1 MTNSRYAHTIS
12 LLWYGDL
19 SIPSDEI
26 LMDCSDAVKGFL
38 TMKGVFTAQ
47 KKDGTVYYR
56 ASITYRKKHISLG
69 SFDTMAAANAAY
81 TEADRLL
88 NRDRLTI
95 SQYRDTSPLPFE
107 KWVILINFRDNGIYF
122 GTPIYARPKFFYYYL
137 SPVDVL
143 KFDIDDLFY
152 YAKRKIM
159 KRSGHLFVADYGMQV
174 NILNRYGIRSF
185 AVAGKD
191 YLFLNDDDT
200 DFRHENLAIINR
212 YQGVSEVF
220 YKGKKRYRARINVP
234 GYYVIGHY
242 HSEIDAAIAYNKA
255 IDVLKK
261 RGVQKNYTPNYIDG
275 LSPSLYADIYSHL
288 KISDKIMNY
297 GMIE

>member
-1 MTNSRYAHTIS
+1 MEIFPFHRMKH
-12 LLWYGDL
+12 LWTV
-19 SIPSDEI
+19 
-26 LMDCSDAVKGFL
+26 LMQFKGFL

-261 RGVQKNYTPNYIDG
+261 RGVLKNYTPNYIDG

>member
-1 MTNSRYAHTIS
+1 MEIFPFHRMKR
-12 LLWYGDL
+12 LWTV
-19 SIPSDEI
+19 
-26 LMDCSDAVKGFL
+26 LMQFKGFL

-122 GTPIYARPKFFYYYL
+122 GTPIYARPRFFYYYL

>member
-1 MTNSRYAHTIS
+1 
-12 LLWYGDL
+12 
-19 SIPSDEI
+19 
-26 LMDCSDAVKGFL
+26 MDCSDAVKGFL

-261 RGVQKNYTPNYIDG
+261 RGVTKNYTPNYIDG
-275 LSPSLYADIYSHL
+275 LSPSVYADIYSRL
-288 KISDKIMNY
+288 KISDKILNY
-297 GMIE
+297 TALK

>member
-1 MTNSRYAHTIS
+1 MEIFPFHRMKH
-12 LLWYGDL
+12 LWTV
-19 SIPSDEI
+19 
-26 LMDCSDAVKGFL
+26 LMQFKGFL

-242 HSEIDAAIAYNKA
+242 HSEIYAAIAYNKA

>member
-1 MTNSRYAHTIS
+1 MKH
-12 LLWYGDL
+12 LWTV
-19 SIPSDEI
+19 
-26 LMDCSDAVKGFL
+26 LMQFKGFL

-174 NILNRYGIRSF
+174 NILIRYGIRSF

>member
-1 MTNSRYAHTIS
+1 
-12 LLWYGDL
+12 
-19 SIPSDEI
+19 
-26 LMDCSDAVKGFL
+26 
-38 TMKGVFTAQ
+38 MKGVFAAA
-47 KKDGTVYYR
+47 KKNGAIYYR
-56 ASITYRKKHISLG
+56 ASITYRRKHISLG
-69 SFDTMAAANAAY
+69 SFDTMSAANAAY
-81 TEADRLL
+81 LEADKLL
-88 NRDRLTI
+88 KHTKFGI
-95 SQYRDTSPLPFE
+95 QQYQDDSPLPFE

-137 SPVDVL
+137 SPTDVL

-152 YAKRKIM
+152 YSSRKIM
-159 KRSGHLFVADYGMQV
+159 KRKGHLFVADYGMQV
-174 NILNRYGIRSF
+174 NILNRYGIRNF

-212 YQGVSEVF
+212 YHGVAEVT

-242 HSEIDAAIAYNKA
+242 QSEIDAAIAYNKA

-261 RGVQKNYTPNYIDG
+261 RGVQKNYAPNYIDG
-275 LSPSLYADIYSHL
+275 LSPSAYADIYSHL
-288 KISDKIMNY
+288 KISDKILNY
-297 GMIE
+297 QKHYKS

>member
-1 MTNSRYAHTIS
+1 
-12 LLWYGDL
+12 
-19 SIPSDEI
+19 
-26 LMDCSDAVKGFL
+26 MDCSDAVKGFL